1 MSVYQRVRQQL
12 VLLSQPEYAKFSS
25 GLLPGTERIIGVR
38 LPLLR
43 KEAKQLVK
51 EGCWQEYIEEFNCQY
66 DTLKDSILFE
76 EIMLVGMIIGLLK
89 INKVSLQEILDFV
102 SAFIPK
108 IDNWSVCDSF
118 CCSLKCVKSNHQFW
132 WKWLQQFIFSSQE
145 FEIRFGLVML
155 IFHFIDSNYLPQIL
169 NIIPNIKYDK
179 YYSKMALAW
188 LIAECYIKHPDLVI
202 NFLKNNNLS
211 ADVHN
216 KAIQKICESKRIEN
230 KIKQQLKEIKK

>member
-1 MSVYQRVRQQL
+1 MTEEELKKWIVENSDKEYQ
-12 VLLSQPEYAKFSS
+12 KFASS
-25 GLLPGTERIIGVR
+25 LLPDVKNIYGVR
-38 LPLLR
+38 LPKLHKL
-43 KEAKQLVK
+43 AKKLSKQKCYMNNVSSP
-51 EGCWQEYIEEFNCQY
+51 C
-66 DTLKDSILFE
+66 FE
-76 EIMLVGMIIGLLK
+76 EIMLQAFTIAEMQCSDEEKQQII
-89 INKVSLQEILDFV
+89 SD
-102 SAFIPK
+102 FIPK

-118 CCSLKCVKSNHQFW
+118 CCSLKCVKSNPQFW
-132 WKWLQQFIFSSQE
+132 WKWIQQFIFSSQE

-188 LIAECYIKHPDLVI
+188 LIAECYIKYPNLVI